1 MTGELIPADRN
12 PFRVARIEA
21 LAWRAPGFDW
31 EVFLA
36 RLDACGYR
44 GAIVGPHGTG
54 KTTLLLEAQARLAAR
69 GVTVHY
75 VFLNEETRG
84 KGRVVLEALREVAPE
99 TVLFLDGAEQ
109 LDPLTWQWLRWRAG
123 KIRGLVITVHRPGR
137 LSTLHTTERSEAL
150 LEELLAQLAGDDWA
164 RYRARAREHFV
175 RCGGNVRE
183 VFFSLYDDCAAGRI

>member
-1 MTGELIPADRN
+1 MTGALIPADRN

-36 RLDACGYR
+36 RLEASGYR

-54 KTTLLLEAQARLAAR
+54 KTTLLLEAQARLSVR
-69 GVTVHY
+69 GVAVRY
-75 VFLNEETRG
+75 VFLNAETAG
-84 KGRVVLEALREVAPE
+84 KGRAVLGVLRDLAPE

-109 LDPLTWQWLRWRAG
+109 LDPFMWHWLHWRAG

-137 LSTLHTTERSEAL
+137 LPTLHTTESSEAL
-150 LEELLAQLAGDDWA
+150 LEELLAQLVGEDWA
-164 RYRARAREHFV
+164 RYRALAREHFV

-183 VFFSLYDDCAAGRI
+183 VFFALYDDCAAGNI